1 MRTGPERVL
10 KFVAITMGGLVVL
23 MAAIELHDAVREERG
38 APVAATPVDP
48 LRAEL
53 ARCRTLTPEDLATD
67 TACRAAWAEN
77 RRRFFDGAPPRELDE

>member
-10 KFVAITMGGLVVL
+10 KLVAVAMGGLVVL
-23 MAAIELHDAVREERG
+23 MAAIELQDVVKEERG
-38 APVAATPVDP
+38 TEVSVPASDP

-53 ARCRTLTPEDLATD
+53 ARCRALTPDEVATD

-77 RRRFFDGAPPRELDE
+77 RRRFFDGAPPRDLDE